1 MKETILT
8 FTSND
13 PESSGDFA
21 RMINEFH
28 TRRMD
33 SMIKSHGGTIYYGG
47 KVDVAKKYV
56 QPTIIVEPKLDSEI
70 MQDEIF
76 GPLLPVIFYKNFDEV
91 IDLINSRPKPLA
103 LYYFGEDKLQKK
115 RLIEETSSGA
125 LSFNECVMHY
135 INNTLPFGG
144 VGNSGSGAVHGKT
157 GFENCSHLKP
167 VLDKSGALGTANSYP
182 LSSRFPPY
190 TDSKIKTLFF
200 LMSKFDIYPSE
211 ILKSKA
217 FLSAA
222 VIVPSVLAY
231 YFNPFF

>member
-1 MKETILT
+1 
-8 FTSND
+8 
-13 PESSGDFA
+13 
-21 RMINEFH
+21 
-28 TRRMD
+28 
-33 SMIKSHGGTIYYGG
+33 
-47 KVDVAKKYV
+47 
-56 QPTIIVEPKLDSEI
+56 
-70 MQDEIF
+70 
-76 GPLLPVIFYKNFDEV
+76 
-91 IDLINSRPKPLA
+91 
-103 LYYFGEDKLQKK
+103 
-115 RLIEETSSGA
+115 
-125 LSFNECVMHY
+125 MHY